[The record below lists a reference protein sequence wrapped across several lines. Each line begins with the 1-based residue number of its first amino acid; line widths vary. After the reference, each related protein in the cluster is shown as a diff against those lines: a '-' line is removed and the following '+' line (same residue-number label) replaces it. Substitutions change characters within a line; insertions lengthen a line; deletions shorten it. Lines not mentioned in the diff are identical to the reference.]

1 MSLVISTGSN
11 LGNRE
16 SNLFAAKSELS
27 DIFKLIEESPIYES
41 PAVDYLNQPDFLN
54 QILAFEIPEQKPE
67 EVIESILKLEL
78 SLGRKREIDKGPRT
92 IDIDILFWDQET
104 IDLPQLQV
112 PHPRLFERSFI
123 VLPLKELQVFDYLSK
138 AFNFPDQFPNQAWPL
153 NSPSK

>member
-16 SNLFAAKSELS
+16 SNLLAAKSELS

-123 VLPLKELQVFDYLSK
+123 VLPLKELQVFVLCVC
-138 AFNFPDQFPNQAWPL
+138 
-153 NSPSK
+153 

>member
-16 SNLFAAKSELS
+16 SNLLAAKSELS

-138 AFNFPDQFPNQAWPL
+138 AFNFPDLFPNQAWPL